1 MARLRVLLADLR
13 SGRLDP
19 AVHTSA
25 VCDLIDHHDGL
36 VKAFVGFHSL
46 GYQGSG
52 GRARALA
59 YVEKLQRATQR
70 SAAKAAKAAAD
81 SAAAAPPD
89 ARRPRRPALSVA
101 TQGSAAAASW
111 RCCAEPGAAG
121 AGAEYVMQE
130 AGEALPRGLVS

>member
-1 MARLRVLLADLR
+1 MRVLLADLR

-81 SAAAAPPD
+81 AERSGKSSAVAEKPPLFGLLVGVKD
-89 ARRPRRPALSVA
+89 IIHAQSLKTHA
-101 TQGSAAAASW
+101 GS
-111 RCCAEPGAAG
+111 R
-121 AGAEYVMQE
+121 
-130 AGEALPRGLVS
+130 